1 MALYDPLVP
10 AASDGISE
18 IAPDLG
24 IGHPAVEDVDASAA
38 GIGDYLPD
46 LILRM
51 AFHPFAAE
59 ADLAYHEPCLS
70 KPSVLH
76 GYDYSRRQMAIRI

>member
-10 AASDGISE
+10 AASDGIAE
-18 IAPDLG
+18 IAPNLG
-24 IGHPAVEDVDASAA
+24 IGHPAVKDVDAPAA

-59 ADLAYHEPCLS
+59 ADLADL
-70 KPSVLH
+70 KPGSA
-76 GYDYSRRQMAIRI
+76 QCAIAHANLP